1 MKIDFDELIYQITLR
16 FDASI
21 TPAEARA
28 LSGTTEEKKISIGLI
43 DCLAD
48 CAIDNEKI
56 TRIQDIDFERFR
68 GVGVIFVADRSF
80 IFSFDELRQ
89 QVYLIK

>member
-28 LSGTTEEKKISIGLI
+28 LSGTTEEKKISIGL
-43 DCLAD
+43 
-48 CAIDNEKI
+48 
-56 TRIQDIDFERFR
+56 
-68 GVGVIFVADRSF
+68 
-80 IFSFDELRQ
+80 
-89 QVYLIK
+89 